1 MDLAELKAKKK
12 ALRLTTNEIAYKAEL
27 PYGTV
32 SKVFTGE
39 TKNPSY
45 ATIEKIEKV
54 IDEEAARVRL
64 EAYTRALAEYLAA
77 HPGEK
82 VDQEEF
88 EREYRKKHN
97 LSDDLIPFANGD
109 DMRIFRGNLAL
120 HTKKFRTANDLKN
133 YGEDKR
139 YELINGKIIFNETP
153 KLSHQRMCRMLGKII
168 DKFIEENNGD
178 CEVFDNGFNVRLDE
192 DDYTL
197 VIPDVFVV
205 CDKSKLSE
213 DALWGAPDW
222 VIEIISESTRD
233 YDYKE
238 KMLKYMSSGVREY
251 WIVDYKKGRIV
262 VYKNQ
267 EILEAQIH
275 GINDKVPVGIY
286 DEKLEID
293 FGKIMKELI

>member
-1 MDLAELKAKKK
+1 
-12 ALRLTTNEIAYKAEL
+12 
-27 PYGTV
+27 
-32 SKVFTGE
+32 
-39 TKNPSY
+39 
-45 ATIEKIEKV
+45 
-54 IDEEAARVRL
+54 
-64 EAYTRALAEYLAA
+64 
-77 HPGEK
+77 
-82 VDQEEF
+82 
-88 EREYRKKHN
+88 
-97 LSDDLIPFANGD
+97 
-109 DMRIFRGNLAL
+109 
-120 HTKKFRTANDLKN
+120 
-133 YGEDKR
+133 
-139 YELINGKIIFNETP
+139 
-153 KLSHQRMCRMLGKII
+153 MCRMLGKII
-168 DKFIEENNGD
+168 DRFIEENDGD

-275 GINDKVPVGIY
+275 GINDKIPVGIY
-286 DEKLEID
+286 GEKLEID

>member
-97 LSDDLIPFANGD
+97 L
-109 DMRIFRGNLAL
+109 
-120 HTKKFRTANDLKN
+120 HTKNFRTANDLKN

-168 DKFIEENNGD
+168 DRFIEENNGD